1 MSTGAI
7 VANRDPQLF
16 VSDTWIEGMSR
27 TTLIKDL
34 QTELDAADEFMQEL
48 LEADLLPHELLREYL
63 MDLTLLQNKHIPAD
77 LCSEGKLMERT
88 DEVSIWLENL
98 KWEITNHQTAVG
110 DGGSQISVL
119 HQKLSEWNQA
129 PKDRRITKRS
139 QNLYGQTYLCLHNE
153 VERLVSAYQ
162 EIPKAKQQH
171 RRLLRDSIDNN
182 VRRFHQYCIQQ
193 NNQFPVQHYVDIDA
207 LENGE
212 PTVFEHVLPMSIAR
226 DLLLD
231 NIFSIDQV
239 FTIPTCSLGRDK
251 DKVLKDKGWNNDTP
265 DIYYYWKRYSE
276 SFRVDGVIQRKDG
289 ASINFAESIEDHFE
303 RSLSF
308 LDYCKQGARN

>member
-1 MSTGAI
+1 MTISAYELSDPEKFKNAI
-7 VANRDPQLF
+7 RSEFELCIDVAAAEELFCRRYSRHKTTTAYVAHDFAEEVFIELYRRLPNCSDMPQ
-16 VSDTWIEGMSR
+16 M
-27 TTLIKDL
+27 
-34 QTELDAADEFMQEL
+34 
-48 LEADLLPHELLREYL
+48 
-63 MDLTLLQNKHIPAD
+63 
-77 LCSEGKLMERT
+77 
-88 DEVSIWLENL
+88 
-98 KWEITNHQTAVG
+98 
-110 DGGSQISVL
+110 SVL
-119 HQKLSEWNQA
+119 HQELVEWSRA
-129 PKDRRITKRS
+129 PKDEKITKRS
-139 QNLYGQTYLCLHNE
+139 QSLYRQTYLCLYNE

-162 EIPKAKQQH
+162 VIPEAKQQH

-193 NNQFPVQHYVDIDA
+193 NKQFPVQHYVDIDA
-207 LENGE
+207 LQNGK

-276 SFRVDGVIQRKDG
+276 SFEVDGVIQCKDG
-289 ASINFAESIEDHFE
+289 LSINFSESIEDHFQ
-303 RSLSF
+303 RSLTF
-308 LDYCKQGARN
+308 LDYCKQGG